1 MFRQMMDELEGFE
14 TVKPG
19 MKLSFQNR
27 PGIRIA
33 FYPMP
38 GIAEMLSIEEY
49 RQLPMDFPGPK

>member
-1 MFRQMMDELEGFE
+1 MMDELEGFE